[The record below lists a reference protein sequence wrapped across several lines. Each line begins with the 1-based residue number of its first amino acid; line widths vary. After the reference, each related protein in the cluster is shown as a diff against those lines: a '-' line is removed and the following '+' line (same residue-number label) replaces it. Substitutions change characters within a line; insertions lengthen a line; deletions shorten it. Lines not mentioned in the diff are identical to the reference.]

1 MADDAVLPPIHAK
14 VLSAAVVVA
23 ALGYFVDIYDLILF
37 SVVRVTSLKSLGL
50 EGQALTEQGIRV
62 LSSQMWGMLIGG
74 VLWGVLGD
82 KLGRLRILFA
92 SIALYSIATGIN
104 GLVTTVDQ
112 YVVLRFIAGIG
123 LAGELGAGI
132 TLVAEILPARVRGLG
147 TMVVAAVGLSGAVLA
162 NLVARQFEWRTAYF
176 IGAALGLGLLVLRV
190 RVAESM
196 LFRQT
201 QKQTSV
207 TRGNFFAFFT
217 SWKRFRRY
225 LKTILIGTPTWFMV
239 GILVTFSPEFAKEMA
254 VTGPVVAGN
263 SVMTFYL
270 GLVLGDVGSGALSQ
284 WMKSRKWVVVIF
296 QTALALFT
304 VGFFLIPR
312 GQSPEVLYGWCFVLG
327 LASGYWALFV
337 TIGAE
342 QFGTN
347 LRATAAITIPNFVRG
362 MLVPI
367 TAGFQAARAQW
378 GLLTGAAVVGAVCIT
393 ISLVSAVMLEETF
406 GIELDYHETD

>member
-1 MADDAVLPPIHAK
+1 MTVDTRAK

-37 SVVRVTSLKSLGL
+37 SVVRVASLKSLGL
-50 EGQALTEQGIRV
+50 EGQALTDKGLVVINA
-62 LSSQMWGMLIGG
+62 QMFGMLIGG

-92 SIALYSIATGIN
+92 SIALYSVATGIN

-132 TLVAEILPARVRGLG
+132 TLVAEILPASVRGLG

-176 IGAALGLGLLVLRV
+176 IGAALGLGLLVLRI
-190 RVAESM
+190 RVAESL

-201 QKQTSV
+201 QNSEV
-207 TRGNFFAFFT
+207 TRGNFFALFNN
-217 SWKRFRRY
+217 WGRLRRY
-225 LKTILIGTPTWFMV
+225 LKTILIGTPTWFII
-239 GILVTFSPEFAKEMA
+239 GILITFSPEFAREMG

-263 SVMTFYL
+263 SVMAAYL
-270 GLVLGDVGSGALSQ
+270 GLVIGDVCSGGLSQ

-296 QTALALFT
+296 QSALLLMTGA
-304 VGFFLIPR
+304 FFLVPR
-312 GQSPEVLYGWCFVLG
+312 GQSPDVLYGCCFALG
-327 LASGYWALFV
+327 LAGGYWALFV

-367 TAGFQAARAQW
+367 TAGFQFARGQW
-378 GLLTGAAVVGAVCIT
+378 GLLTGAAVVGAVCIG
-393 ISLVSAVMLEETF
+393 IALVSAVMLEETF
-406 GIELDYHETD
+406 GIELDYVEKD

>member
-50 EGQALTEQGIRV
+50 EGQALTDQGIRV

-207 TRGNFFAFFT
+207 TRGNFFACD
-217 SWKRFRRY
+217 
-225 LKTILIGTPTWFMV
+225 
-239 GILVTFSPEFAKEMA
+239 SP
-254 VTGPVVAGN
+254 
-263 SVMTFYL
+263 
-270 GLVLGDVGSGALSQ
+270 
-284 WMKSRKWVVVIF
+284 
-296 QTALALFT
+296 
-304 VGFFLIPR
+304 
-312 GQSPEVLYGWCFVLG
+312 
-327 LASGYWALFV
+327 
-337 TIGAE
+337 
-342 QFGTN
+342 
-347 LRATAAITIPNFVRG
+347 
-362 MLVPI
+362 
-367 TAGFQAARAQW
+367 
-378 GLLTGAAVVGAVCIT
+378 
-393 ISLVSAVMLEETF
+393 
-406 GIELDYHETD
+406 